1 MGLRQAL
8 RKENKQQR
16 ITCQSVS
23 IPSNSP
29 VWNAA
34 AQIVARLQNIK
45 KVRDFMKEDLA
56 KTIELHRIPRL
67 DDPTRTYGAPNFL
80 IALVLCCYTEFWRR
94 LVEGIPEGK
103 SRQCF
108 EAFFKRLGKEYGNLI
123 SIGVDVYRDVRC
135 GLAHSYFV
143 SKTANINFGSGQC
156 GIMYNNAKYTFNI
169 LTYKD
174 DLIAAVDR
182 YVIGLGSGTEDLAK
196 FLCAISGK
204 AVLL

>member
-1 MGLRQAL
+1 MGAL

-23 IPSNSP
+23 IPSNSS

-34 AQIVARLQNIK
+34 AQIAARLENIK
-45 KVRDFMKEDLA
+45 KVRDFMNEDLA
-56 KTIELHRIPRL
+56 KTIELDRIRRL

-80 IALVLCCYTEFWRR
+80 ITLVLCCYTEFWGR
-94 LVEGIPEGK
+94 LVEGIPERE
-103 SRQCF
+103 SRRCF
-108 EAFFKRLGKEYGNLI
+108 ETFFKRLGKDYDDLI
-123 SIGVDVYRDVRC
+123 SRRVDVYGDVRC

-143 SKTANINFGSGQC
+143 SNTAKINFGRGQC
-156 GIMYNNAKYTFNI
+156 GIEYNNAGYTFNI

-174 DLIAAVDR
+174 DLIAEVDR
-182 YVIGLGSGTEDLAK
+182 YVNGLESGTEDLPK